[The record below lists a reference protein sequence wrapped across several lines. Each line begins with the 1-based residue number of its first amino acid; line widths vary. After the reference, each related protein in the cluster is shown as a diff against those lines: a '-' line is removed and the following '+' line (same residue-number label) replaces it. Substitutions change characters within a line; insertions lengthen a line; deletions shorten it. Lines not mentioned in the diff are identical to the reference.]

1 MRGFTVKI
9 RTDLTKKSKPALISY
24 CEIKKDFSSQKTSGK
39 SLIEKNTDEINGSGG
54 FFNNPQGPEDS
65 FATRRIFTFEFGA
78 VLN

>member
-1 MRGFTVKI
+1 MN
-9 RTDLTKKSKPALISY
+9 L
-24 CEIKKDFSSQKTSGK
+24 KDW
-39 SLIEKNTDEINGSGG
+39 LRYTDEINGSGG